1 MAELIEGVTLAV
13 EARASPMGS
22 FLSVFHRVVP
32 TTGPLRDL
40 LPLSIAGV
48 RPHLATA
55 LAAPFGSRE
64 RAAAHWTLGITHSV
78 NLLFCAGWS
87 QRPVSL
93 QRLSSLHP
101 LQEDVV
107 KRWFNAVEHFLAGER
122 PAYHLEDYRVSWGR
136 SGSYGDDVVG
146 ESLELQA
153 DLVIPAWPAPEVT
166 AKLPLQDFLI
176 GETLEDVLS
185 FERCLKPRSEWPAT
199 LPSPPRAKVYASPQE
214 WFRIVKKGIELGMF
228 HPIHESLIFRDHNG
242 QKVLNG
248 AMAVAKRKRHEDGTE
263 TILQRFITNLIP
275 TNSYLRRLR
284 GDAHSLP
291 RVGRLSLI
299 TLQDHEQFEVD
310 SEDMVSAFNLF
321 AVPEQWRGAFVVEKR
336 VPGSVVAGG
345 DPNVLIYVSIG
356 TVPMGWVAAVDLI
369 QQVARRIV
377 FGRARGEVRRSV
389 PTRRGVGPGL
399 P

>member
-1 MAELIEGVTLAV
+1 
-13 EARASPMGS
+13 MGS

-48 RPHLATA
+48 RSHLAAA

-87 QRPVSL
+87 QHPVSL

-107 KRWFNAVEHFLAGER
+107 KRWFNAVEHFLAAER
-122 PAYHLEDYRVSWGR
+122 PAYHLEDCR
-136 SGSYGDDVVG
+136 
-146 ESLELQA
+146 
-153 DLVIPAWPAPEVT
+153 VIPAWPAPEVT

-176 GETLEDVLS
+176 GETLEDLLS
-185 FERCLKPRSEWPAT
+185 FERCLKPRIEWPAT
-199 LPSPPRAKVYASPQE
+199 PPRAKVHASPQE
-214 WFRIVKKGIELGMF
+214 WFRIVKKEIELGMF

-291 RVGRLSLI
+291 PLP
-299 TLQDHEQFEVD
+299 HH
-310 SEDMVSAFNLF
+310 A
-321 AVPEQWRGAFVVEKR
+321 
-336 VPGSVVAGG
+336 AG
-345 DPNVLIYVSIG
+345 P
-356 TVPMGWVAAVDLI
+356 
-369 QQVARRIV
+369 
-377 FGRARGEVRRSV
+377 
-389 PTRRGVGPGL
+389 
-399 P
+399 

>member
-1 MAELIEGVTLAV
+1 MAELIEGVTIAV

-22 FLSVFHRVVP
+22 FLCVFHRIVP

-40 LPLSIAGV
+40 LLLSIAGV
-48 RPHLATA
+48 RSHLAAA

-64 RAAAHWTLGITHSV
+64 RAAAYWTLGITHSV

-87 QRPVSL
+87 QHPVSL

-107 KRWFNAVEHFLAGER
+107 KRWFNAVEHFLAAER
-122 PAYHLEDYRVSWGR
+122 PAYHLQNYRVSWGR

-146 ESLELQA
+146 ESLELPA

-166 AKLPLQDFLI
+166 AKLPLQDSLI
-176 GETLEDVLS
+176 GETLEDLL
-185 FERCLKPRSEWPAT
+185 FLERCLKPRSEWPAT
-199 LPSPPRAKVYASPQE
+199 SPPRAKVHASLQE

-228 HPIHESLIFRDHNG
+228 HPIRESLIFRDHNG

-291 RVGRLSLI
+291 RFGRLSLI
-299 TLQDHEQFEVD
+299 TLQDHEQLEVD
-310 SEDMVSAFNLF
+310 SEDM
-321 AVPEQWRGAFVVEKR
+321 P
-336 VPGSVVAGG
+336 
-345 DPNVLIYVSIG
+345 
-356 TVPMGWVAAVDLI
+356 
-369 QQVARRIV
+369 
-377 FGRARGEVRRSV
+377 
-389 PTRRGVGPGL
+389 
-399 P
+399 